1 SSNQIAF
8 LTIIAHYIN
17 NDGKVEEL
25 LISFQ
30 EISGQHTGDNMAGI
44 VWNTLKTY
52 GLNSGD
58 KVRV

>member
-8 LTIIAHYIN
+8 LAIIAHYIN

-25 LISFQ
+25 LIGFQ
-30 EISGQHTGDNMAGI
+30 EISGQHAGNNMAGI

-52 GLNSGD
+52 GL
-58 KVRV
+58 